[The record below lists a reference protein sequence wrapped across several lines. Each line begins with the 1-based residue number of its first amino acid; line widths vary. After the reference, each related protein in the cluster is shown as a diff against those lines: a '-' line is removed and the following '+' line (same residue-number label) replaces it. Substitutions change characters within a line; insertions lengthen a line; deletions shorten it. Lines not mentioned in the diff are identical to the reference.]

1 MAVVVFDPQ
10 EFREAYPRFFDPKTG
25 QPLLTDAQLRQA
37 FDVACLLLDN
47 TNSSPVPYDPAHG
60 IMIRKTLLYLL
71 VCHLATLA
79 LWPMGQA
86 GPVASATEGT
96 VSISFSVPQDTGKA
110 FYAQTP
116 CGQTFL
122 AGHPALC
129 RGRSLLCRPVLAS
142 VGVMVSGELEKLLK
156 RYITPDIVVKAGVLE
171 NATRGEGG
179 TPVAEYAAYNEY
191 GATIEIPERTQTL
204 YFKRKRDGSVGNRFV
219 KKGKSD
225 FAQDASVKAHT
236 VTIPSRPFL
245 RSTLDAK
252 ADAWCDNLAE
262 ALEAGRT
269 PKEAMRLV
277 GRRMAD
283 DIQATIKSNM
293 PPDNAE
299 STKRRKNAKGAGKGT
314 LIDSG
319 SLLKSID
326 YEVVKK

>member
-1 MAVVVFDPQ
+1 
-10 EFREAYPRFFDPKTG
+10 
-25 QPLLTDAQLRQA
+25 
-37 FDVACLLLDN
+37 
-47 TNSSPVPYDPAHG
+47 
-60 IMIRKTLLYLL
+60 
-71 VCHLATLA
+71 
-79 LWPMGQA
+79 
-86 GPVASATEGT
+86 
-96 VSISFSVPQDTGKA
+96 
-110 FYAQTP
+110 
-116 CGQTFL
+116 
-122 AGHPALC
+122 
-129 RGRSLLCRPVLAS
+129 
-142 VGVMVSGELEKLLK
+142 MVSGELEKLLK

-179 TPVAEYAAYNEY
+179 TPVAE
-191 GATIEIPERTQTL
+191 QTL

-269 PKEAMRLV
+269 PKEAMQLV

-283 DIQATIKSNM
+283 DIQETIKSNM

-319 SLLKSID
+319 SLLKSIN
-326 YEVVKK
+326 YEVVKR

>member
-1 MAVVVFDPQ
+1 
-10 EFREAYPRFFDPKTG
+10 
-25 QPLLTDAQLRQA
+25 
-37 FDVACLLLDN
+37 
-47 TNSSPVPYDPAHG
+47 
-60 IMIRKTLLYLL
+60 
-71 VCHLATLA
+71 
-79 LWPMGQA
+79 
-86 GPVASATEGT
+86 
-96 VSISFSVPQDTGKA
+96 
-110 FYAQTP
+110 
-116 CGQTFL
+116 
-122 AGHPALC
+122 
-129 RGRSLLCRPVLAS
+129 
-142 VGVMVSGELEKLLK
+142 MVSGELEKLLK

-204 YFKRKRDGSVGNRFV
+204 YFKRKRDGS
-219 KKGKSD
+219 KSD
-225 FAQDASVKAHT
+225 FPQDASVKAHT

-326 YEVVKK
+326 YEVVKR

>member
-1 MAVVVFDPQ
+1 
-10 EFREAYPRFFDPKTG
+10 
-25 QPLLTDAQLRQA
+25 
-37 FDVACLLLDN
+37 
-47 TNSSPVPYDPAHG
+47 
-60 IMIRKTLLYLL
+60 
-71 VCHLATLA
+71 
-79 LWPMGQA
+79 
-86 GPVASATEGT
+86 
-96 VSISFSVPQDTGKA
+96 
-110 FYAQTP
+110 
-116 CGQTFL
+116 
-122 AGHPALC
+122 
-129 RGRSLLCRPVLAS
+129 
-142 VGVMVSGELEKLLK
+142 MVSGELEKLLK

-283 DIQATIKSNM
+283 DIQATI
-293 PPDNAE
+293 
-299 STKRRKNAKGAGKGT
+299 
-314 LIDSG
+314 
-319 SLLKSID
+319 
-326 YEVVKK
+326 

>member
-1 MAVVVFDPQ
+1 
-10 EFREAYPRFFDPKTG
+10 
-25 QPLLTDAQLRQA
+25 
-37 FDVACLLLDN
+37 
-47 TNSSPVPYDPAHG
+47 
-60 IMIRKTLLYLL
+60 
-71 VCHLATLA
+71 
-79 LWPMGQA
+79 
-86 GPVASATEGT
+86 
-96 VSISFSVPQDTGKA
+96 
-110 FYAQTP
+110 
-116 CGQTFL
+116 
-122 AGHPALC
+122 
-129 RGRSLLCRPVLAS
+129 
-142 VGVMVSGELEKLLK
+142 MVSGELEKLLK

-204 YFKRKRDGSVGNRFV
+204 YFKRKRDGSVWNRFV

-277 GRRMAD
+277 GHRMAD

-293 PPDNAE
+293 PPDNA
-299 STKRRKNAKGAGKGT
+299 KNAKGAGKGT

-326 YEVVKK
+326 YEVVKR

>member
-1 MAVVVFDPQ
+1 MPWAGATMPPGIGIRGD
-10 EFREAYPRFFDPKTG
+10 KT
-25 QPLLTDAQLRQA
+25 
-37 FDVACLLLDN
+37 
-47 TNSSPVPYDPAHG
+47 VP
-60 IMIRKTLLYLL
+60 
-71 VCHLATLA
+71 
-79 LWPMGQA
+79 
-86 GPVASATEGT
+86 
-96 VSISFSVPQDTGKA
+96 
-110 FYAQTP
+110 
-116 CGQTFL
+116 
-122 AGHPALC
+122 
-129 RGRSLLCRPVLAS
+129 
-142 VGVMVSGELEKLLK
+142 GELEKLLK

-225 FAQDASVKAHT
+225 FAQDATVKAHT

-252 ADAWCDNLAE
+252 AGVWCDNLTK

-299 STKRRKNAKGAGKGT
+299 STKRRKNAKGAGKGRSST
-314 LIDSG
+314 PGACSSPLITR
-319 SLLKSID
+319 
-326 YEVVKK
+326 

>member
-1 MAVVVFDPQ
+1 MP
-10 EFREAYPRFFDPKTG
+10 
-25 QPLLTDAQLRQA
+25 
-37 FDVACLLLDN
+37 
-47 TNSSPVPYDPAHG
+47 
-60 IMIRKTLLYLL
+60 
-71 VCHLATLA
+71 
-79 LWPMGQA
+79 
-86 GPVASATEGT
+86 
-96 VSISFSVPQDTGKA
+96 
-110 FYAQTP
+110 
-116 CGQTFL
+116 
-122 AGHPALC
+122 
-129 RGRSLLCRPVLAS
+129 
-142 VGVMVSGELEKLLK
+142 GELEKLLK
-156 RYITPDIVVKAGVLE
+156 RYITPDIIVKAGVLE
-171 NATRGEGG
+171 NAKRGEGG

-225 FAQDASVKAHT
+225 FAQDATVKAHT

-252 ADAWCDNLAE
+252 ADVWCDNLAE

-319 SLLKSID
+319 SLLKAID
-326 YEVVKK
+326 YEVVKR

>member
-1 MAVVVFDPQ
+1 
-10 EFREAYPRFFDPKTG
+10 
-25 QPLLTDAQLRQA
+25 
-37 FDVACLLLDN
+37 
-47 TNSSPVPYDPAHG
+47 
-60 IMIRKTLLYLL
+60 
-71 VCHLATLA
+71 
-79 LWPMGQA
+79 
-86 GPVASATEGT
+86 
-96 VSISFSVPQDTGKA
+96 
-110 FYAQTP
+110 
-116 CGQTFL
+116 
-122 AGHPALC
+122 
-129 RGRSLLCRPVLAS
+129 
-142 VGVMVSGELEKLLK
+142 MVSGELEKLLK

-191 GATIEIPERTQTL
+191 GATIEILERTQTL

-225 FAQDASVKAHT
+225 FAQDAS

-326 YEVVKK
+326 YEVVKR

>member
-1 MAVVVFDPQ
+1 
-10 EFREAYPRFFDPKTG
+10 
-25 QPLLTDAQLRQA
+25 
-37 FDVACLLLDN
+37 
-47 TNSSPVPYDPAHG
+47 
-60 IMIRKTLLYLL
+60 
-71 VCHLATLA
+71 
-79 LWPMGQA
+79 
-86 GPVASATEGT
+86 
-96 VSISFSVPQDTGKA
+96 
-110 FYAQTP
+110 
-116 CGQTFL
+116 
-122 AGHPALC
+122 
-129 RGRSLLCRPVLAS
+129 
-142 VGVMVSGELEKLLK
+142 MVSGELEKLLK
-156 RYITPDIVVKAGVLE
+156 RYITPDIIVKAGVLE
-171 NATRGEGG
+171 NAKRAEGG

-326 YEVVKK
+326 YEVVKR

>member
-1 MAVVVFDPQ
+1 
-10 EFREAYPRFFDPKTG
+10 
-25 QPLLTDAQLRQA
+25 
-37 FDVACLLLDN
+37 
-47 TNSSPVPYDPAHG
+47 
-60 IMIRKTLLYLL
+60 
-71 VCHLATLA
+71 
-79 LWPMGQA
+79 
-86 GPVASATEGT
+86 
-96 VSISFSVPQDTGKA
+96 
-110 FYAQTP
+110 
-116 CGQTFL
+116 
-122 AGHPALC
+122 
-129 RGRSLLCRPVLAS
+129 
-142 VGVMVSGELEKLLK
+142 MVSGELEKLLK
-156 RYITPDIVVKAGVLE
+156 QYITPDIVVKAGVLE

-204 YFKRKRDGSVGNRFV
+204 YFKRKRDGSGGKRGVR
-219 KKGKSD
+219 KGKSD
-225 FAQDASVKAHT
+225 VA
-236 VTIPSRPFL
+236 VTTHSRPFL

-262 ALEAGRT
+262 ALEAGWT

-326 YEVVKK
+326 YEVVKR